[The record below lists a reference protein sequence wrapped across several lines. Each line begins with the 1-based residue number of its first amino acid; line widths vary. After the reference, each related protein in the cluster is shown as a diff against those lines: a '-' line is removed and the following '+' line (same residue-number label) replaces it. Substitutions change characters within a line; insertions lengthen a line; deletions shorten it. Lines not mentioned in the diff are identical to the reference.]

1 MKKIIKKV
9 ICICAVV
16 VGVSTVAPV
25 TAFAQTDVT
34 TEGDTSN
41 SARAILTQ
49 PNAEVTADGVRLRK
63 TPSTTG
69 TILKLMYY
77 GETVNV
83 NLSKTT
89 TSGGIKWYYVTRT
102 MDGTSG
108 WVSSQ
113 YIELW

>member
-1 MKKIIKKV
+1 MKKIIKKA

-41 SARAILTQ
+41 LARAIIEQ
-49 PNAEVTADGVRLRK
+49 PNGEVTADGVRLRK
-63 TPSTTG
+63 TPTATG
-69 TILKLMYY
+69 TVLELMYT
-77 GETVNV
+77 GETVYV
-83 NLSKTT
+83 ETAKTT
-89 TSGGIKWYYVTRT
+89 TSGGIRWYYVTRI
-102 MDGTSG
+102 MDGTCG
-108 WVSSQ
+108 WVSSK

>member
-25 TAFAQTDVT
+25 TAFAQTDAT
-34 TEGDTSN
+34 TQQDASN
-41 SARAILTQ
+41 STRAVIVV
-49 PNAEVTADGVRLRK
+49 PNAEVTGDGVRLRK

-89 TSGGIKWYYVTRT
+89 TSGGIKWYYVIRVK
-102 MDGTSG
+102 DGTCG

>member
-1 MKKIIKKV
+1 MKKIIKKA
-9 ICICAVV
+9 ICICAIV

-69 TILKLMYY
+69 TIVELMYT
-77 GETVNV
+77 GETVYV
-83 NLSKTT
+83 ETAKTT
-89 TSGGIKWYYVTRT
+89 TSGGIRWFYVTRI
-102 MDGTSG
+102 MDGTCG

>member
-1 MKKIIKKV
+1 MKKIIKKAM
-9 ICICAVV
+9 CICAVV

-41 SARAILTQ
+41 LAIATLTQ

-63 TPSTTG
+63 TPSATG
-69 TILKLMYY
+69 TILELMYT
-77 GETVNV
+77 GENV
-83 NLSKTT
+83 YVDVTKTT
-89 TSGGIKWYYVTRT
+89 TSGGIRWYYVTRI
-102 MDGTSG
+102 MDGTCG

-113 YIELW
+113 YIDLW